1 MAGTAKTEVFNQ
13 FDKLPQKAQ
22 QEVADFIAF
31 LGNRYRK
38 KTTGKKEKVLK
49 LEDEAF
55 VGMWKER
62 KDMQDST
69 LWVRK
74 VRRSEWADRA

>member
-1 MAGTAKTEVFNQ
+1 MAGTVKTEVLNQ

-31 LGNRYRK
+31 LGSRYK
-38 KTTGKKEKVLK
+38 EKTTEKKEKVLK
-49 LEDEAF
+49 LKNEAF
-55 VGMWKER
+55 VGMWKKR
-62 KDMQDST
+62 KDMQDSG

>member
-1 MAGTAKTEVFNQ
+1 MAGTVKTEVFNQ

-22 QEVADFIAF
+22 QEVVDFIKF
-31 LGNRYRK
+31 LGSRYK
-38 KTTGKKEKVLK
+38 GKTTEKKAKVLK
-49 LEDEAF
+49 LKDEAF

-62 KDMQDST
+62 KDMQDSA